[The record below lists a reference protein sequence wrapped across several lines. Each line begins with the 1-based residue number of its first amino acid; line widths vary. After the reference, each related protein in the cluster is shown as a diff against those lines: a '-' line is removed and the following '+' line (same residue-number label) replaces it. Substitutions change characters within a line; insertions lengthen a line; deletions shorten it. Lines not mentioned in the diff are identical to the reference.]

1 MQMKTEEQSSME
13 HRWNTYVVPTVKVM
27 EFRSNNIIAA
37 SSLEDYDE
45 NVIS

>member
-1 MQMKTEEQSSME
+1 MKTEEQNSME
-13 HRWNTYVVPTVKVM
+13 HVWNTYVVPTVKVM
-27 EFRSNNIIAA
+27 EIRSNNIMAA

>member
-1 MQMKTEEQSSME
+1 MKTEEQSSMD
-13 HRWNTYVVPTVKVM
+13 HTWITYVVPTVKVV
-27 EFRSNNIIAA
+27 EIRSNNIMAA